1 MNRTTS
7 LSLCGALVLA
17 AMASCTSTTETTD
30 SISFTGEVYTAAYT
44 LDNSA
49 SAYET
54 PNNLRVDCRSKLL
67 MPQKIYGQDIAD
79 LQDTI
84 RRMAYGEKN
93 GVSMPQDYF
102 KSATEEIGFSV
113 TPLELTQAASDSLAR
128 NESGFGGY
136 DGFVNV
142 DGYVESLTDKVLTYA
157 VSTSNYP
164 PRAAHGMYGISYV
177 NYDVQKGRVFGLDDI
192 FTPEG
197 IQALPAIIS
206 AKAERMTGSL
216 GQTSIESLPT
226 DGNFMVTPEGDVTF
240 VYQPYEVA
248 SFAQGI
254 INVPI
259 GAYTVDNYLTAYG
272 KQLLLSE

>member
-17 AMASCTSTTETTD
+17 AMASCTRTTETTD

-49 SAYET
+49 SVYET
-54 PNNLRVDCRSKLL
+54 PANLRVACRSKLL
-67 MPQKIYGQDIAD
+67 MPENIYGQDIAC
-79 LQDTI
+79 LQEAI
-84 RRMAYGEKN
+84 RRMAYGENK
-93 GVSMPQDYF
+93 GVSVPQDYF
-102 KSATEEIGFSV
+102 KSASEEFGFSV
-113 TPLELTQAASDSLAR
+113 TLLELTQAASDSLAR
-128 NESGFGGY
+128 NDTGFGGY

-157 VSTSNYP
+157 VSTSNYAP
-164 PRAAHGMYGISYV
+164 HAAHGMYGISYV
-177 NYDVQKGRVFGLDDI
+177 NYDLEKARIFGLNDI

-216 GQTSIESLPT
+216 GQTSIESLPS
-226 DGNFMVTPEGDVTF
+226 DGNFIITPAGNVTF

-259 GAYTVDNYLTAYG
+259 DAYTVDNYLTAYG